1 MKQWNKEVLKLK
13 NNHSWKAKPGYR
25 IFIAD
30 KGAVRFDFPDNW
42 VVIPDEDSIKFH
54 DADPPDDNCRLA
66 VSYVQLAPIDWSGL
80 PLSQLV
86 QTVVE
91 GDERGITHQSE
102 MHETKRS
109 DLELAWTEIS
119 FIDPVEKRDARS
131 RICLGRGSN
140 IQPLITMD
148 FWAEDAEKFAPVW
161 NEVLRSLQLGMYV
174 EDPTR
179 GHILQ

>member
-1 MKQWNKEVLKLK
+1 M
-13 NNHSWKAKPGYR
+13 
-25 IFIAD
+25 
-30 KGAVRFDFPDNW
+30 RFDFPDNW

-54 DADPPDDNCRLA
+54 DRNPPDDNCRLA
-66 VSYVQLAPIDWSGL
+66 VSYIRLAPIDWSGL

-91 GDERGITHQSE
+91 GDERGITHQGE

-109 DLELAWTEIS
+109 DLELAWTEIY
-119 FIDPVEKRDARS
+119 FIDPVEKREARS

-140 IQPLITMD
+140 IQPLITLD
-148 FWAEDAEKFAPVW
+148 YWAENAEKFTPVW

>member
-1 MKQWNKEVLKLK
+1 MKHWNKEVLKLQK
-13 NNHSWKAKPGYR
+13 SHSWKAKPGYR

-42 VVIPDEDSIKFH
+42 VVIPDDDSIKFH

-66 VSYVQLAPIDWSGL
+66 VSYIRLAPIDWSGL

-102 MHETKRS
+102 MHETKRP

-148 FWAEDAEKFAPVW
+148 FWAEDTEKFAPVW
-161 NEVLRSLQLGMYV
+161 NEVLRSLQLGMYI

-179 GHILQ
+179 GHVLQ